1 MKMLEDLA
9 EVVRLF
15 DKLPKDGKVS
25 ATMYADAA
33 KAQIAA
39 SNFFTAHHATIT
51 DMAKEVAIL
60 RIKAAGTLANN
71 LCPDHRDKQVG
82 KSCLAC
88 RIEQLEKAAKQ
99 LAALEQAMETAPHDM
114 KLVVNYLSARAAEIM
129 RERSIPEGE

>member
-1 MKMLEDLA
+1 MTKMLEDLA

-51 DMAKEVAIL
+51 DMAK
-60 RIKAAGTLANN
+60 R
-71 LCPDHRDKQVG
+71 
-82 KSCLAC
+82 
-88 RIEQLEKAAKQ
+88 LE
-99 LAALEQAMETAPHDM
+99 
-114 KLVVNYLSARAAEIM
+114 AAERDAAVKFPSVELIYATV
-129 RERSIPEGE
+129 REHGYTTHRQAGEIAEAIHRMFCAAMQESCE